1 MNLENQRYRV
11 LERKASQGKI
21 FEQQAQ
27 RNQKFKSFSG
37 RVGHTR
43 TTLER
48 EYTRRRDKPLWINQS
63 DLFDLRVV
71 DEPRI
76 LAPSGRGVSIEG

>member
-1 MNLENQRYRV
+1 LNLENQRYRV

-27 RNQKFKSFSG
+27 RNQNFKSFSG

-43 TTLER
+43 TTLGI
-48 EYTRRRDKPLWINQS
+48 EYTLGEIS
-63 DLFDLRVV
+63 
-71 DEPRI
+71 
-76 LAPSGRGVSIEG
+76 PSGLIKVICLI